1 MQPLKKY
8 VKILAIQ
15 KKSCDRA
22 AGCRMRAQRGCVA
35 VSTPR
40 RQCRPSP
47 VSFRLNAL
55 RSMCSAAIRHGRFR
69 ATYEKDYEEKML
81 KVDTWFENGIPIYAE
96 VCYNG
101 QRILNLTISEFSLK

>member
-1 MQPLKKY
+1 LQPLKKY

-47 VSFRLNAL
+47 VSFRLNVL
-55 RSMCSAAIRHGRFR
+55 
-69 ATYEKDYEEKML
+69 
-81 KVDTWFENGIPIYAE
+81 
-96 VCYNG
+96 
-101 QRILNLTISEFSLK
+101 